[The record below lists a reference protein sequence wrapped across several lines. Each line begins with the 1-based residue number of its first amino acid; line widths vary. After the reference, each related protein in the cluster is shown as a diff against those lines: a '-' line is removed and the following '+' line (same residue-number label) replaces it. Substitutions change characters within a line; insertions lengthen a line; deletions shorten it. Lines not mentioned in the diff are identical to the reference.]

1 MNRKRTLSMA
11 FAIASIL
18 FFSACTKNETG
29 NGGNDELEF
38 HHITLNAGSVSD
50 KDESAESTSSKS
62 FDGDDTDGVATKAI
76 FAESVKSNTD
86 FYWQTSDK
94 IGVLASAS
102 ENLYPLTLESRS
114 DNLKTATFGGDIKG
128 TLGGYAVYP
137 YNENH
142 KISGNTLTY
151 YLPSEYDFS
160 LSNLDVDYLDSSDN
174 VDSYKTSA
182 NPALLAKI
190 TGSDE
195 SGATC
200 EFKQLGG
207 VLCIKINDATT
218 SNNFEVIII
227 ADRQICGDFS
237 VDLNSDEPVI
247 KTTSEAT
254 SDVDVMGTNNYVTI
268 KGRQTDLN
276 KSCVCYIPMP
286 IGEYNLKV
294 KLSYVTANYGK
305 WDIVSPVKSLQINRC
320 NIKRASLT
328 SSTLYKN
335 GGYMLVNGIKYI
347 DLGLPSG
354 KLWATTNVG
363 ATLPGDYGNFYNWT
377 DANSALG
384 SKKCSIPTRDECNE
398 LINESNTERSAVTL
412 TNSNRE
418 TKNAMKFTSKTN
430 GNSIY
435 FPFTGYYM
443 GGYGYQHE
451 NEVGSFWLST
461 PDDIYIAILSVQVDH
476 ANNDKNRAETDS
488 RAEKTGDLITL
499 RPIVTP

>member
-1 MNRKRTLSMA
+1 MA

-50 KDESAESTSSKS
+50 KDEAAESTSSKS

-94 IGVLASAS
+94 IGVLASGS
-102 ENLYPLTLESRS
+102 ESLYPLTLESRS
-114 DNLKTATFGGDIKG
+114 TNLKTATFGGDIKG

-151 YLPSEYDFS
+151 HLPSEYDFS

-195 SGATC
+195 SSATC

-207 VLCIKINDATT
+207 VLCIKIDKRDVSVFDIT
-218 SNNFEVIII
+218 II
-227 ADRQICGDFS
+227 ADRQISGDFN
-237 VDLNSDEPVI
+237 VDLNSSEPVI
-247 KTTSEAT
+247 KTTSDAT
-254 SDVDVMGTNNYVTI
+254 ADADVIGTDNYVTI

-276 KSCVCYIPMP
+276 AGCVLYIPMP
-286 IGEYNLKV
+286 VGELNLRV
-294 KLSYVTANYGK
+294 KISYKEPGYGEWAN
-305 WDIVSPVKSLQINRC
+305 VSPVKTLQ
-320 NIKRASLT
+320 
-328 SSTLYKN
+328 
-335 GGYMLVNGIKYI
+335 
-347 DLGLPSG
+347 
-354 KLWATTNVG
+354 
-363 ATLPGDYGNFYNWT
+363 
-377 DANSALG
+377 
-384 SKKCSIPTRDECNE
+384 
-398 LINESNTERSAVTL
+398 
-412 TNSNRE
+412 
-418 TKNAMKFTSKTN
+418 
-430 GNSIY
+430 
-435 FPFTGYYM
+435 M
-443 GGYGYQHE
+443 G
-451 NEVGSFWLST
+451 
-461 PDDIYIAILSVQVDH
+461 
-476 ANNDKNRAETDS
+476 R
-488 RAEKTGDLITL
+488 
-499 RPIVTP
+499 

>member
-1 MNRKRTLSMA
+1 MA
-11 FAIASIL
+11 FAIGSIL
-18 FFSACTKNETG
+18 FFSACTKSETS

-50 KDESAESTSSKS
+50 KEESTESTSSKS
-62 FDGDDTDGVATKAI
+62 FDNDDTDGVATKAI
-76 FAESVKSNTD
+76 FAENVKANTD
-86 FYWQTSDK
+86 FYWQKNDK
-94 IGVLASAS
+94 IGVLASGS

-137 YNENH
+137 YNESH

-151 YLPSEYDFS
+151 HLPSEYDFS
-160 LSNLDVDYLDSSDN
+160 ISNLDVDYLDSSDN

-207 VLCIKINDATT
+207 VLCIKINDATK
-218 SNNFEVIII
+218 SNNFEVIIV

-237 VDLNSDEPVI
+237 VDLNSSEPVI

-254 SDVDVMGTNNYVTI
+254 ADVDVMGTNNYITI
-268 KGRQTDLN
+268 KGRVSDYS
-276 KSCVCYIPMP
+276 KGCVCYIPMP
-286 IGEYNLKV
+286 VGEYNLKV
-294 KLSYVTANYGK
+294 RFGVSNNPSYGNWYN
-305 WDIVSPVKSLQINRC
+305 VSPVKTLQINRC

-363 ATLPGDYGNFYNWT
+363 ATLPADYGNFYT
-377 DANSALG
+377 LSEMTSALG
-384 SKKCSIPTRDECNE
+384 SKKCHIPSDSEFQE
-398 LINESNTERSAVTL
+398 LIDNTDKEYTSGEKNSSGEL
-412 TNSNRE
+412 THGAYL
-418 TKNAMKFTSKTN
+418 KKKTDN
-430 GNSIY
+430 DCLIF
-435 FPFTGYYM
+435 FPFSGIYRDSDYAQDKIESCSWSSTKMSDNGYD
-443 GGYGYQHE
+443 YQKFLSLSLWN
-451 NEVGSFWLST
+451 NEVQ
-461 PDDIYIAILSVQVDH
+461 AQV
-476 ANNDKNRAETDS
+476 S
-488 RAEKTGDLITL
+488 RALQTYKLTI
-499 RPIVTP
+499 RPVVTP

>member
-1 MNRKRTLSMA
+1 MA

-18 FFSACTKNETG
+18 FFSACTKSETS

-50 KDESAESTSSKS
+50 KEESTESTSSKS
-62 FDGDDTDGVATKAI
+62 FDNDDTDGVATKAI
-76 FAESVKSNTD
+76 FAENVKANTD
-86 FYWQTSDK
+86 FYWQKNDK
-94 IGVLASAS
+94 IGVLASGS

-137 YNENH
+137 YNESH

-151 YLPSEYDFS
+151 HLPSEYDFS
-160 LSNLDVDYLDSSDN
+160 ISNLDVDYLDSSDN
-174 VDSYKTSA
+174 IDSYKTSA

-207 VLCIKINDATT
+207 VLCIKINDATK
-218 SNNFEVIII
+218 SNNFEVIIV

-237 VDLNSDEPVI
+237 VDLNSSEPVI

-254 SDVDVMGTNNYVTI
+254 ADVDVMGTNNYITI
-268 KGRQTDLN
+268 KGRVSDYS
-276 KSCVCYIPMP
+276 KGCVCYIPMP
-286 IGEYNLKV
+286 VGEYNLRV
-294 KLSYVTANYGK
+294 RFGETNSPNYGN
-305 WDIVSPVKSLQINRC
+305 WYNVSPVKTLQINRC

-363 ATLPGDYGNFYNWT
+363 ATLPGDYGNFYNWA

-412 TNSNRE
+412 TNSNGE

-443 GGYGYQHE
+443 DGYGYQHE

-488 RAEKTGDLITL
+488 RAEKTGALITL

>member
-1 MNRKRTLSMA
+1 MA

-18 FFSACTKNETG
+18 FFSACTKSETG

-94 IGVLASAS
+94 IGVLASGS
-102 ENLYPLTLESRS
+102 ESLYPLTLESRS
-114 DNLKTATFGGDIKG
+114 TNLKTATFGGDIKG

-151 YLPSEYDFS
+151 HLPSEYDFS

-182 NPALLAKI
+182 NPPLLAKI
-190 TGSDE
+190 ASGDSE
-195 SGATC
+195 SSATC

-207 VLCIKINDATT
+207 VLCIKIDKRDVSVFDIT
-218 SNNFEVIII
+218 II
-227 ADRQICGDFS
+227 ADRQISGDFN
-237 VDLNSDEPVI
+237 VDLNSSEPVI
-247 KTTSEAT
+247 KTTSDAT
-254 SDVDVMGTNNYVTI
+254 ADADVIGTDNYVTI

-305 WDIVSPVKSLQINRC
+305 WDIVSSVKSLQINRC

-363 ATLPGDYGNFYNWT
+363 ATLPADYGNFYNWT

-412 TNSNRE
+412 TNSNGE

-488 RAEKTGDLITL
+488 RAEKTGALITL

>member
-1 MNRKRTLSMA
+1 MA

-18 FFSACTKNETG
+18 FFSACTKSETG

-94 IGVLASAS
+94 IGVLASGS
-102 ENLYPLTLESRS
+102 ESLYPLTLESRS
-114 DNLKTATFGGDIKG
+114 TNLKTATFGGDIKG

-151 YLPSEYDFS
+151 HLPSEYDFS

-182 NPALLAKI
+182 NPPLLAKI
-190 TGSDE
+190 ASGDSE
-195 SGATC
+195 SSATC

-207 VLCIKINDATT
+207 VLCIKIDKRDVSVFDIT
-218 SNNFEVIII
+218 II
-227 ADRQICGDFS
+227 ADRQISGDFN
-237 VDLNSDEPVI
+237 VDLNSSEPVI
-247 KTTSEAT
+247 KTTSDAT
-254 SDVDVMGTNNYVTI
+254 ADADVIGTDNYVTI

-305 WDIVSPVKSLQINRC
+305 WDIVSSVKSLQINRC

-363 ATLPGDYGNFYNWT
+363 ATLPADYGDLYALSDIT
-377 DANSALG
+377 SALG
-384 SKKCSIPTRDECNE
+384 STKCHIPSDTEFQE
-398 LINESNTERSAVTL
+398 LIDNTDKEHTSGEK
-412 TNSNRE
+412 NSSGE
-418 TKNAMKFTSKTN
+418 WTAGVYLKKKTDNACLVF
-430 GNSIY
+430 
-435 FPFTGYYM
+435 FPFSGLYDDSW
-443 GGYGYQHE
+443 GGRRQEGVESCSWSSTKTTIRGSDYQR
-451 NEVGSFWLST
+451 FLS
-461 PDDIYIAILSVQVDH
+461 LSLSSGNVNAQVIQTQM
-476 ANNDKNRAETDS
+476 ANKLT
-488 RAEKTGDLITL
+488 I
-499 RPIVTP
+499 RPVVTP